1 MEEIKCYV
9 HCAEQ
14 LQESSSSDTSEISDE
29 EKCRARCITSD
40 HILEDYI
47 YRFTEFNAYDRHD
60 APATTTL
67 ATNTSSTT
75 NVYCLLGIVCGVVF
89 LTIVLISFYK
99 KCRVKWNTRTRTTM
113 PTTNKKEQNLI
124 PFVLFAQRIN
134 VRFPSQRENNN
145 SKHVVG
151 FPIWNNVFLLYIGI
165 DFTQ

>member
-9 HCAEQ
+9 NCAQQ
-14 LQESSSSDTSEISDE
+14 LLPQDPSTFDPSEISTV

-47 YRFTEFNAYDRHD
+47 YRFTEFNANDIPDVPTTR
-60 APATTTL
+60 TTTP
-67 ATNTSSTT
+67 TTTSSTT

-99 KCRVKWNTRTRTTM
+99 KCRVKWNTRTTM
-113 PTTNKKEQNLI
+113 TTTNKKEHNLI

-134 VRFPSQRENNN
+134 GRFPSQ
-145 SKHVVG
+145 
-151 FPIWNNVFLLYIGI
+151 
-165 DFTQ
+165 